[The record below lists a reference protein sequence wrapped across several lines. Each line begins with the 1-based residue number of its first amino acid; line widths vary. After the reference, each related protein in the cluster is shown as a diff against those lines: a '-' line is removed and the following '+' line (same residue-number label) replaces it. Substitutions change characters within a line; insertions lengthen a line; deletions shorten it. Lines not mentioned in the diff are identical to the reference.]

1 MMKKKLTLGIAFL
14 LSAGLVA
21 AGCGD
26 DKSAQKDAG
35 KEAPQEAALDMTG
48 VKDGTFAA
56 DSSQHEKIGHSHVAL
71 TIKDGAITK
80 VVHTGIDKEG
90 KAKDESYGAG
100 KSEAAQKKAQVA
112 YKAIGSYA
120 SQLEE
125 KKDLAKVDAITG
137 ATISYDQFKEAVEKA
152 VEEAKK

>member
-1 MMKKKLTLGIAFL
+1 MRHL
-14 LSAGLVA
+14 
-21 AGCGD
+21 
-26 DKSAQKDAG
+26 
-35 KEAPQEAALDMTG
+35 G

>member
-48 VKDGTFAA
+48 VKDGTFSA
-56 DSSQHEKIGHSHVAL
+56 DSSEAKVGHSHVEL

-80 VVHTGIDKEG
+80 VVHTGIDKNGNVKDEHYGEG
-90 KAKDESYGAG
+90 KEPG
-100 KSEAAQKKAQVA
+100 AQKKAQNA

-120 SQLEE
+120 SQLES
-125 KKDLAKVDAITG
+125 KKVDAVAG

-152 VEEAKK
+152 VDEAKK